1 MNKFIIKTVEFFK
14 KGHRIK
20 YIIVTILS
28 AIAIGFS
35 IYLAVN
41 DVVSNI
47 FGAAIGFLA
56 SSLIIYGI
64 KIAGAKF
71 EDLLKINY
79 DTDELLELYKGNGK
93 DYTESPYRQ
102 KLENNG
108 TNVFFAYAPVLETAK
123 GITFKVEDNPDKEF
137 CLDDFVA
144 GNYAQLFSAHSNST
158 KTNFSTVR
166 LDDFD
171 PITNTFHL
179 SRSTY
184 FNHLVTNRAIDFLLF
199 DDVCLRDVLE
209 YGPFLNPLSK
219 SKMSNHIGIN
229 ALVFLSDNRLL
240 LPRRNA
246 KATIS
251 KNKITS
257 SIAIMLDLP
266 KSGEVTAEYLLKDN
280 IVNNLSKRLK
290 ICEETV
296 KKLDYTIEFLGFG
309 QNIYEGGKP
318 QFYYAVKI
326 NDFTTEQYYE
336 SRKMFLKE
344 EKKKK
349 KKDRLDVD
357 KCVYAADYNTFKY
370 KKDKVKFTAYNQKA
384 RKRNIKVGY
393 ERSFLCNLWHYK
405 ESNFSFHGKSNNK

>member
-1 MNKFIIKTVEFFK
+1 MSKLIIKIVEFFK

-28 AIAIGFS
+28 AIAIAFA

-56 SSLIIYGI
+56 SSLILYGI

-79 DTDELLELYKGNGK
+79 DTDELLELYKGNGN
-93 DYTESPYRQ
+93 DYTESPYR
-102 KLENNG
+102 KHLEKNN
-108 TNVFFAYAPVLETAK
+108 THTYFAYAPVLESAK
-123 GITFKVEDNPDKEF
+123 GITFEVEDNPDKEF
-137 CLDDFVA
+137 QLDDFVA

-158 KTNFSTVR
+158 KTNFNTVR

-171 PITNTFHL
+171 PVTNTFHL

-199 DDVCLRDVLE
+199 DDVCLRNVLE

-229 ALVFLSDNRLL
+229 ALVFLSDNHLL
-240 LPRRNA
+240 LPRRNS

-266 KSGEVTAEYLLKDN
+266 KSGKVTAEYLLKEN

-290 ICEETV
+290 IQEDTV
-296 KKLDYTIEFLGFG
+296 KKLNYNIEFLGFG

-318 QFYYAVKI
+318 QFYFAVKLD
-326 NDFTTEQYYE
+326 NFNTKQYYE
-336 SRKMFLKE
+336 DRKLFLQD

-349 KKDRLDVD
+349 KKNRLDVD

-370 KKDKVKFTAYNQKA
+370 KKDKVKFTTYNQNG
-384 RKRNIKVGY
+384 RKRKIKVGY
-393 ERSFLCNLWHYK
+393 ERSFLCNLWHYEK
-405 ESNFSFHGKSNNK
+405 NQTTD